1 MARVTVEDCI
11 KQDFID
17 DRYELVIL
25 AGKRAKDIGAGSPAL
40 VENNQ
45 EKNAVIALR
54 EIAAGKIDIPELKEI
69 IINSMMHSSAINNND
84 DLVVFDDEDEMR
96 EDVIQEIS
104 SNYQTPESELE
115 SDFELDDDS
124 YIGEDILEQS
134 DSEED

>member
-25 AGKRAKDIGAGSPAL
+25 AGKRAKDIGAGSPCL

-69 IINSMMHSSAINNND
+69 IINSMMQSSSMNTND
-84 DLVVFDDEDEMR
+84 DLVVFDDEDELR
-96 EDVIQEIS
+96 ENVIQELS
-104 SNYQTPESELE
+104 SNYQAPESELE
-115 SDFELDDDS
+115 SEFELDDDS

-134 DSEED
+134 ESDED